1 MRKPALRIAVHN
13 SDYSDPSHL
22 LWYLVIVMISC
33 VGWLFY
39 TIFAALR

>member
-1 MRKPALRIAVHN
+1 MRKPALRIAVHH
-13 SDYSDPSHL
+13 SDPPHL
-22 LWYLVIVMISC
+22 LWYFVIVMISC

>member
-1 MRKPALRIAVHN
+1 MRKPALRIAVHH
-13 SDYSDPSHL
+13 SDPSHL

-39 TIFAALR
+39 TILAALR

>member
-1 MRKPALRIAVHN
+1 MLKPAVRIPVQH
-13 SDYSDPSHL
+13 SDPSHL

-39 TIFAALR
+39 MVLSALR

>member
-1 MRKPALRIAVHN
+1 MRKAALRIVVQH
-13 SDYSDPSHL
+13 SDLSHL

-39 TIFAALR
+39 ILFNALR

>member
-1 MRKPALRIAVHN
+1 MRKPALRIA
-13 SDYSDPSHL
+13 SDLSHL

-39 TIFAALR
+39 AVLIALR

>member
-1 MRKPALRIAVHN
+1 MRKPALRIAVQH
-13 SDYSDPSHL
+13 SDVSHL

-39 TIFAALR
+39 TVLRALR

>member
-1 MRKPALRIAVHN
+1 MRKPALRIAVHR
-13 SDYSDPSHL
+13 SDPTHL
-22 LWYLVIVMISC
+22 LWYLFIVMISC